1 MALND
6 RQQQVARA
14 RGDLPLKV
22 IAGAGTGK
30 TETLAARFVALV
42 EQGVPP
48 DRILLLTFTEEAAAE
63 MRARVMRR
71 LAEARPDAPPFL
83 LADLWCHTF
92 HGFAMRLL
100 RQYGWDVGLSPA
112 PRLLDE
118 EQRAML
124 LDNVIATWEETYGNG
139 PYRPFDHM
147 EYTWEDGEVWR
158 RVRGVLD
165 RVRGSG
171 GSPAELQAHERLRE
185 QQDAKYATHRA
196 QLVPLIE
203 HMYATYEAHL
213 AESGLLDHDE
223 QIARVCR
230 LLVQMPE
237 QADRFD
243 VIMIDEFQDT
253 NRAQLALLEHLCSD
267 WSRVTVVGDPR
278 QAIYG
283 WRAARPDSLRQF
295 PYRPHDASTDQALQQ
310 NYRSRDAICRVANL
324 ALLRSEFEVEAPL
337 EPGRDDATGDGA
349 AAVVGLHLL
358 PTVGDEAAFVA
369 AEMRRLLDAGARAS
383 DLALLLRARTHLPA
397 FLDALEQAGVP
408 YRVNGG
414 SGFFRQ
420 PAVRLLASLLGL
432 LLDPE
437 DRNAAVHV
445 LESPLVGLD
454 LRLLVAM
461 PGVEDRPWWRWL
473 DEPQAVPPGLPGWN
487 EVVRRL
493 EAFGAFFRT
502 ARARAL
508 LDRPGDL
515 LLWLVNASG
524 LRACWQD
531 NGQQQ
536 ALRDADKL
544 VALAHAWQ
552 QQEPE
557 LGLAGYVARLRKQI
571 DEQPRESVPVEY
583 ATDVVDVAT
592 VHAAKGRE
600 WPVVFVADTALPS
613 TRASQVEHV
622 LWDEHWGLIIS
633 DGNAKAKSKGP
644 DPLSDL
650 RRDLRRRARN
660 EERAI
665 WYVALTRARD
675 RLVITHS
682 RCEVDQHGRFSDAI
696 SALAPDE
703 ADENPVHFFHELWEH
718 VRTADD
724 PGGEIYRG
732 PGPCSGMIV
741 ETAPAVVE
749 RAATRPSITP
759 WLRTAWEQAL
769 DPAGLWSLIGE
780 GPPVSDPESRENM

>member
-1 MALND
+1 MGLND
-6 RQQQVARA
+6 RQQQVAQA
-14 RGDLPLKV
+14 RRDLPLKV

-71 LAEARPDAPPFL
+71 LAEAQPDAPPFL

-100 RQYGWDVGLSPA
+100 RQYGWEVGLSPA

-118 EQRAML
+118 EQRATL
-124 LDNVIATWEETYGNG
+124 LDGVVATWEETYGSG
-139 PYRPFDHM
+139 DYRPFDHA

-158 RVRGVLD
+158 KVRGVLD

-185 QQDAKYATHRA
+185 QQEAMYATHRA

-203 HMYATYEAHL
+203 HVYTTYDTHL

-230 LLVQMPE
+230 LLAQMPE
-237 QADRFD
+237 QAERFA
-243 VIMIDEFQDT
+243 VVMVDEFQDT

-295 PYRPHDASTDQALQQ
+295 PYRAHDASTDHALQQ
-310 NYRSRDAICRVANL
+310 NYRSRDAICRIANL
-324 ALLRSEFEVEAPL
+324 ALLRSEFEVEAAL
-337 EPGRDDATGDGA
+337 VPGRDDTAGDLA

-358 PTVGDEAAFVA
+358 PTIEDEATFVA
-369 AEMRRLLDAGARAS
+369 AEMRRLLEGGARAS
-383 DLALLLRARTHLPA
+383 DMALLLRARTHLPA
-397 FLDALEQAGVP
+397 FLAALEQAGVP

-432 LLDPE
+432 LLDPG

-454 LRLLVAM
+454 LRLLAALPV
-461 PGVEDRPWWRWL
+461 VEDRPWWRWL
-473 DEPQAVPPGLPGWN
+473 DEPQAIPPGLPGR
-487 EVVRRL
+487 EAVVRRL
-493 EAFGAFFRT
+493 AAFGEFFRT

-508 LDRPGDL
+508 LVRPGDL

-524 LRACWQD
+524 LRTWWHA
-531 NGQQQ
+531 NGQGQ
-536 ALRDADKL
+536 ALRDVDKL
-544 VALAHAWQ
+544 VALAHTWQ
-552 QQEPE
+552 QQEPGP
-557 LGLAGYVARLRKQI
+557 GLAGFVARLRKQI

-633 DGNAKAKSKGP
+633 DGNSRAKSKGP
-644 DPLSDL
+644 EPLSDL

-682 RCEVDQHGRFSDAI
+682 RCEVDQHGHFADVGA
-696 SALAPDE
+696 ALASDE
-703 ADENPVHFFHELWEH
+703 ADEKPIHFFHELWEH
-718 VRTADD
+718 VRMADD
-724 PGGEIYRG
+724 PAGEIFRG
-732 PGPCSGMIV
+732 PGPCSGAMV
-741 ETAPAVVE
+741 EAVPSVVTQAAP
-749 RAATRPSITP
+749 RPSSTP

-769 DPAGLWSLIGE
+769 IPAGLSGSSSL
-780 GPPVSDPESRENM
+780 SDDEIPWFEP